1 MSPRLVRIASL
12 AVLALTAHGAAAQ
25 NKCTAKGRMGGEPFD
40 LAHCEVAYYAGDQ
53 SVTIWFSSTPIAAE
67 EREFF
72 QMSSSA
78 DRFRKGRTMVQVAFC
93 PGGGQAAASAAAVK
107 SVEIAFA
114 HATVASLGPQD
125 QWVLKPAATKDI
137 RIDRLAG
144 NLSKGGTLNGRIT
157 GAIAGRNPPF
167 SWDLAFDLA
176 LPQRAAGGGPGCS

>member
-1 MSPRLVRIASL
+1 MSTRCLRIAGV
-12 AVLALTAHGAAAQ
+12 AILALAAHGAAAQ

-40 LAHCEVAYYAGDQ
+40 LAHCEAAYYAGDQ
-53 SVTIWFSSTPIAAE
+53 SVTIWFSSTPINAE

-78 DRFRKGRTMVQVAFC
+78 DRFRKGRSMVLVEFC
-93 PGGGQAAASAAAVK
+93 PGGGQAAVSPAAVK
-107 SVEIAFA
+107 SVVIAFA

-125 QWVLKPAATKDI
+125 QWVLKPAATKDV
-137 RIDRLAG
+137 RIDRLSG
-144 NLSKGGTLNGRIT
+144 DLKKGGALSGRIT

-167 SWDLAFDLA
+167 SWDLAFDLT